1 MKDTV
6 TFSDFCDRF
15 RDMGRN
21 DSFTYAGKRALFDYL
36 EEMEESCD
44 EEFELD
50 VVGLDCEYSEYD
62 TALEAAKEYGYEP
75 DQDPSALVY
84 LSNELLEL
92 TMTLEEAQ
100 DCSHPGPCDSEVT
113 DLLRQPHI
121 AVQFIRMDIDDIRND
136 LKECGAWTDEQLE
149 DDEENAVRF
158 LWIAAGSISEEYDG
172 EEQETAATE
181 WLNDRTQVI
190 VFNGGVII
198 AGF

>member
-36 EEMEESCD
+36 EELEDGCDMEI
-44 EEFELD
+44 ELD
-50 VVGLDCEYSEYD
+50 VVGLDCEYSEHD
-62 TALEAAKEYGYEP
+62 TALEAAIEHGYKPEQNP
-75 DQDPSALVY
+75 ECLGYFAESGT
-84 LSNELLEL
+84 EII
-92 TMTLEEAQ
+92 MTLEEAR
-100 DCSHPGPCDSEVT
+100 DCSRPGPCDSTVK
-113 DLLRQPHI
+113 DLLKQPHI
-121 AVQFIRMDIDDIRND
+121 AAQFIRMDIEDIRND
-136 LKECGAWTDEQLE
+136 LNECGAWTDKELE

-158 LWIAAGSISEEYDG
+158 LWIAAGSISEEYDD
-172 EEQETAATE
+172 EEQEEAATE
-181 WLNDRTQVI
+181 WLNERTQVI

>member
-1 MKDTV
+1 MKSNV
-6 TFSDFCDRF
+6 TFCDFCDRF

-36 EEMEESCD
+36 EELEDGCDMEI
-44 EEFELD
+44 ELD
-50 VVGLDCEYSEYD
+50 VVGLDCEYSEHD

-75 DQDPSALVY
+75 DQDPSSLVY

-92 TMTLEEAQ
+92 KMTLEEAQ

-113 DLLRQPHI
+113 DLLKQPHI
-121 AVQFIRMDIDDIRND
+121 AAQFIRMDIDDIRND
-136 LKECGAWTDEQLE
+136 LKECGAWTDEELE
-149 DDEENAVRF
+149 DDEENAVRL
-158 LWIAAGSISEEYDG
+158 LWIAAGSISEEYDE
-172 EEQETAATE
+172 EEQEEAATE